1 MSKNTSKPTVSGS
14 NSLPNTTGP
23 VITGNEIYKNATGP
37 VAIRLT
43 NDYLFK
49 KLLQENAQALKSL
62 ICSLLHFSPDQVK
75 DASVTNPIL
84 AGDSVNDKNVILDVN
99 VRFNSGSR
107 INLEMQVVNENNW
120 TDRATFYTCRNFTDL
135 NKGDDFSFLNPVFQI
150 GFLDFVLFPEQPCFY
165 ATYKLSDVKSHR
177 VFTDKL
183 SIGIVDLTNIQLATP
198 EDQRYNIDKWARLF
212 KAQTWEDIKMLAA
225 QDISL
230 SAAATTVY
238 QLSEDEHIRQQCEAR
253 EDYLK
258 RERGMS
264 RLIKQQNQTI
274 ATQKQELAEKD
285 KEIAELKALLAA
297 KGNDQ

>member
-1 MSKNTSKPTVSGS
+1 
-14 NSLPNTTGP
+14 
-23 VITGNEIYKNATGP
+23 
-37 VAIRLT
+37 
-43 NDYLFK
+43 
-49 KLLQENAQALKSL
+49 
-62 ICSLLHFSPDQVK
+62 
-75 DASVTNPIL
+75 
-84 AGDSVNDKNVILDVN
+84 
-99 VRFNSGSR
+99 
-107 INLEMQVVNENNW
+107 
-120 TDRATFYTCRNFTDL
+120 
-135 NKGDDFSFLNPVFQI
+135 
-150 GFLDFVLFPEQPCFY
+150 
-165 ATYKLSDVKSHR
+165 
-177 VFTDKL
+177 
-183 SIGIVDLTNIQLATP
+183 
-198 EDQRYNIDKWARLF
+198 
-212 KAQTWEDIKMLAA
+212 MLAA